1 MSEAIPTPYDIVP
14 IPHIAW
20 EPSASLYAA
29 VAAAFVLAL
38 IVLLIAS
45 RIARGRSRISAL
57 KPLLQELSKLS
68 TPGSTQA
75 CERFTRLARRILSFL
90 VGMDLSGFSA
100 DELRGLA
107 AATADSR
114 EAEALG
120 LIAKLEDLAYA
131 PASAHHGSSLASG
144 ARDVLRSIEEY
155 VRSMKDA

>member
-20 EPSASLYAA
+20 EPSATVYAW
-29 VAAAFVLAL
+29 VALSFVLAL
-38 IVLLIAS
+38 VVLFIAS

-57 KPLLQELSKLS
+57 RPLLQELSKLS
-68 TPGSTQA
+68 SPESTQA

-120 LIAKLEDLAYA
+120 LIAQLEDLTYA
-131 PASAHHGSSLASG
+131 PVGAQQGSSLAAAS
-144 ARDVLRSIEEY
+144 RDVLRSIEEY